1 MFEVGQR
8 VKLVPYGVYQFRTNN
23 NTDTGD
29 VLGTVAVV
37 REPAAPDDY
46 SVLVEVDAEFMDRD
60 MSPLYQDWFTDK
72 AFDYSFTPD
81 GRFISDQQVVL
92 EAVE

>member
-8 VKLVPYGVYQFRTNN
+8 VKLVPYGVYSFRT
-23 NTDTGD
+23 DDKAGSGD
-29 VLGTVAVV
+29 ILGTVTVV
-37 REPAAPDDY
+37 REPSAPEDY
-46 SVLVEVDAEFMDRD
+46 SVLVQVDEEFMDRS

-72 AFDYSFTPD
+72 SFDYSFTPD